1 MLRWI
6 KGRYCGLHNSIGEC
20 RLLRIVFKG
29 VFKSVQC
36 NLIGIHTLE
45 CCHGFQCLM
54 KYPVA
59 LIDMLNDRMR
69 CNNPSPNAGL
79 TMTLM
84 LKPSSV
90 RLHLVDFHRELF
102 YDRID
107 QYDVFV
113 YTEVSPIFN
122 IHEKYYVTSF
132 TKVSAIFNASFQK
145 G

>member
-1 MLRWI
+1 
-6 KGRYCGLHNSIGEC
+6 
-20 RLLRIVFKG
+20 
-29 VFKSVQC
+29 
-36 NLIGIHTLE
+36 
-45 CCHGFQCLM
+45 M

>member
-1 MLRWI
+1 
-6 KGRYCGLHNSIGEC
+6 
-20 RLLRIVFKG
+20 
-29 VFKSVQC
+29 
-36 NLIGIHTLE
+36 
-45 CCHGFQCLM
+45 M

-84 LKPSSV
+84 LKPQSV

-113 YTEVSPIFN
+113 YTEVSSLFN
-122 IHEKYYVTSF
+122 IHAICNVIAILSF
-132 TKVSAIFNASFQK
+132 VESLI
-145 G
+145 